1 MCLYMSPIPYVNTMY
16 AHTNKTNISYTCVL
30 LDSFRTH
37 LNMILLYIQYT
48 CRMPMHTYVIIH
60 KSASTLYSFR
70 IQNNSVTLPDDTN
83 QFATH
88 YFILNKKKKKLNKHV
103 LLIIYLLILLPDF
116 RMHNRE
122 HLTFRLGVIH
132 SLFYVIFPLL
142 LNGRQPTPILSSR
155 ITTHRDPK

>member
-70 IQNNSVTLPDDTN
+70 IQNNSVTLPDDTS
-83 QFATH
+83 QPITLFWKR
-88 YFILNKKKKKLNKHV
+88 NKTKQTCTPRHLFSD
-103 LLIIYLLILLPDF
+103 LLPEF
-116 RMHNRE
+116 RMHNRG
-122 HLTFRLGVIH
+122 HLMFRLSVIH
-132 SLFYVIFPLL
+132 SLFYVIIPLL
-142 LNGRQPTPILSSR
+142 LNGRQPTLILSSR
-155 ITTHRDPK
+155 ITSHRDPK